1 MEMLLPIFNAGEQ
14 LLLGFRLIG
23 LLKVIDLYH
32 QGLHALE
39 FPLVFR
45 TNDFLESPLDHEV
58 LPAFYC
64 REGSNIPFAREKQGG
79 LFGKIVRFSE
89 GGILKGL
96 IRNPRGFGNLT
107 IF

>member
-14 LLLGFRLIG
+14 LLFGFRLVG
-23 LLKVIDLYH
+23 LLKFIDLYH

-79 LFGKIVRFSE
+79 LFGKIARFS
-89 GGILKGL
+89 GTVILRGL
-96 IRNPRGFGNLT
+96 IRNQRGFGNLT
-107 IF
+107 RF

>member
-23 LLKVIDLYH
+23 LLKFIDLCH

-45 TNDFLESPLDHEV
+45 TDDFLESPLDHEI
-58 LPAFYC
+58 LPASYC

-79 LFGKIVRFSE
+79 LFGKTARFP
-89 GGILKGL
+89 GL
-96 IRNPRGFGNLT
+96 LF
-107 IF
+107 

>member
-1 MEMLLPIFNAGEQ
+1 LPIFNAGEQ

-23 LLKVIDLYH
+23 LLKFIDLCH

-45 TNDFLESPLDHEV
+45 TNDFLESPLDHEI
-58 LPAFYC
+58 LPASYYC

-79 LFGKIVRFSE
+79 LFGKTARFPVAV
-89 GGILKGL
+89 ILKGL
-96 IRNPRGFGNLT
+96 IRNPRDFGDFTL
-107 IF
+107 F